1 MKAFRPSPRSVSRAP
16 AAVPSRTEEI
26 ASRLVTVVM
35 NKRRLAL
42 GAALLSVATLT
53 SMVPGVAR
61 ADGLGALFPVDFR
74 TKIAW
79 YGKVRR
85 TRITAE
91 IHNNSGHAV
100 DHLRLVVD
108 GLNGKGHVVSRVYRS
123 VDATIPAGGQVPFE
137 AEIPSAPSYRVYV
150 DHFEALQAP

>member
-1 MKAFRPSPRSVSRAP
+1 VKAFRPSTGSVSHAS
-16 AAVPSRTEEI
+16 ATVPSRTEEI
-26 ASRLVTVVM
+26 AWRLATVVM
-35 NKRRLAL
+35 NKKRLAL

-53 SMVPGVAR
+53 SMVPSAAR
-61 ADGLGALFPVDFR
+61 ADGSGALFSVDFR

-79 YGKVRR
+79 YGKVSR

-123 VDATIPAGGQVPFE
+123 VDATIPAGGQLAFE